1 MAVVLWQLYEN
12 YYMYSI
18 QSVERDQKLEDVTNA
33 VIDQL
38 FDSCTDCSI
47 TSDIIDT
54 QSFACNSQSPT
65 YVTYRARL
73 EGTSETDSDSL
84 ISLIEDWVRGG
95 ARIVVTRL
103 LITLDTDC
111 SVAISSFNEGEC
123 SSLTRTETCS
133 DPTAAIIGGVVAAV
147 LLIAITLT
155 IIAVLGLFL
164 RNRHG
169 HTSTKK
175 TDE

>member
-1 MAVVLWQLYEN
+1 
-12 YYMYSI
+12 MYSI
-18 QSVERDQKLEDVTNA
+18 QSVERDQKLEDVTSA
-33 VIDQL
+33 VIEQL

-54 QSFACNSQSPT
+54 QSFACYPESTT

-84 ISLIEDWVRGG
+84 TSLIEDWVRGG

-111 SVAISSFNEGEC
+111 SVAISSFNEEGC
-123 SSLTRTETCS
+123 SSSINTN
-133 DPTAAIIGGVVAAV
+133 
-147 LLIAITLT
+147 
-155 IIAVLGLFL
+155 
-164 RNRHG
+164 RNMF
-169 HTSTKK
+169 
-175 TDE
+175 